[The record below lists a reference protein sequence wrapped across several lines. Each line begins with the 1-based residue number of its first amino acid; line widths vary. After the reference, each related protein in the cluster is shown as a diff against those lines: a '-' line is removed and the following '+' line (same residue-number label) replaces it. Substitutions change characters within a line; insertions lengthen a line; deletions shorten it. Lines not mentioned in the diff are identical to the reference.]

1 MFLGSNSVGSGNH
14 SRCHLFFDDLAHHQC
29 GTVGLLYL
37 ISNTEAPSPGI
48 STTGEPT
55 TATRGSNRKKR
66 RGNGESVI
74 LNDNAHRTENERK
87 KERSLST
94 KHPYCAIVL
103 LDYCQLHYWS
113 RTRRVVRSP
122 AISIGSEPSILFVC
136 DKDITNIPL
145 YSYMKYVYMR
155 FGETFP
161 NVGQF
166 IS

>member
-103 LDYCQLHYWS
+103 LDYCGPASFIIGVERVESCDRPPSQLVQNLRYLS
-113 RTRRVVRSP
+113 YVTK
-122 AISIGSEPSILFVC
+122 ISQ
-136 DKDITNIPL
+136 
-145 YSYMKYVYMR
+145 
-155 FGETFP
+155 TF
-161 NVGQF
+161 NHIRAFHMYICVLAKHVA
-166 IS
+166 